1 MTTSRIVYV
10 SREPLI
16 HQLGGST
23 TYALGII
30 AALRA
35 KGATVSILTTNA
47 YSGSPLLWF
56 RAAATL
62 PEGVALEA
70 PGFVRFGSLYLNL
83 FSSGAWARAFSRV
96 GVRFPVLRPLAKL
109 VERMFGDGLYTN
121 AWDLTPPTR
130 KEKLVATR
138 EIKRRNATTVMVNY
152 DFWAPLLEQLAGSGR
167 KRVILMHDL
176 LSARTRAFLEAGTP
190 LDSPHVDEA
199 EEMQWLS
206 SADLVLAAQPREAEY
221 IRKQISVPVLVAPLP
236 YVAKKLNGDPA
247 PETCL
252 FIGANI
258 PPNQTGIRWFLNEVW
273 PKILSETPNATLALV
288 GSICSF
294 VEDGIPGVLKLNI
307 VPTIDNEYARACVC
321 VVPLLIGSGIKI
333 KLIEAL
339 SFGKAVVS
347 TTIGVQGVEEWAPK
361 VVDVTDDASAFA
373 AAVTHLLQN
382 PGARKVR
389 EAAVAQAFQQHLASE
404 TAFGP
409 DFIESVL

>member
-1 MTTSRIVYV
+1 MYV

-30 AALRA
+30 AALKA
-35 KGATVSILTTNA
+35 KGADVSILTTNA
-47 YSGSPLLWF
+47 YSCSPLLWF
-56 RAAATL
+56 RAAAPL
-62 PEGVALEA
+62 PADVTLEA
-70 PGFVRFGSLYLNL
+70 PGFVRFGKLYLNL
-83 FSSGAWARAFSRV
+83 FSAGAWARAFSRV
-96 GVRFPVLRPLAKL
+96 GVRFPAMRPLAKF
-109 VERMFGDGLYTN
+109 VERLFGGGLYTN

-130 KEKLVATR
+130 KEKAAA
-138 EIKRRNATTVMVNY
+138 KRAVERHNATTVIVNY
-152 DFWAPLLEQLAGSGR
+152 DFWAPLLQELAGSGR
-167 KRVILMHDL
+167 KRVIVMHDL

-190 LDSPHVDEA
+190 LDSPHVGEA

-236 YVAKKLNGDPA
+236 YTAKKLSGEPA

-252 FIGANI
+252 FVGANI
-258 PPNQTGIRWFLNEVW
+258 PPNQTGIRWFLDEVW
-273 PKILSETPNATLALV
+273 PRVRTANSNATLALV

-294 VEDGIPGVLKLNI
+294 VEDGLPGVLKLNV

-347 TTIGVQGVEEWAPK
+347 TSTGVQGVEEWAPR
-361 VVDVTDDASAFA
+361 VVDVTDDAAEFASA
-373 AAVTHLLQN
+373 VSHLLQDAS
-382 PGARKVR
+382 ARKAR
-389 EAAVAQAFQQHLASE
+389 EAVVAAAFQQHLVSA

-409 DFIESVL
+409 DFIASVL

>member
-30 AALRA
+30 GALQA
-35 KGATVSILTTNA
+35 KGADVSIITTNA
-47 YSGSPLLWF
+47 YSSSPLLWF
-56 RAAATL
+56 RAVAQL
-62 PEGVALEA
+62 PAGVELVA

-83 FSSGAWARAFSRV
+83 FSTGAWARAFSRV
-96 GVRFPVLRPLAKL
+96 GARFKALRQFTQFI
-109 VERMFGDGLYTN
+109 ERLFGDGLYTG

-130 KEKLVATR
+130 KEQAAAIR
-138 EIKRRNATTVMVNY
+138 EIRRRNATTVIVNY
-152 DFWAPLLEQLAGSGR
+152 DFWAPLLEQLSGSGC
-167 KRVILMHDL
+167 KRVIVMHDL

-199 EEMQWLS
+199 EEMAWLS

-221 IRKQISVPVLVAPLP
+221 IRKQINTPVLVAPLP
-236 YVAKKLNGDPA
+236 YIAKRLPGPPA

-252 FIGANI
+252 FVGANI
-258 PPNQTGIRWFLNEVW
+258 PPNQTGIRWFIDEVW
-273 PKILSETPNATLALV
+273 PKVRAACPTATLALV

-294 VEDGIPGVLKLNI
+294 LEDGIPGVLKLNI
-307 VPTIDNEYARACVC
+307 VPSMDSEYARACVC

-333 KLIEAL
+333 KLIEAM

-347 TTIGVQGVEEWAPK
+347 TTTGVQGVEEWAPK
-361 VVDVTDDASAFA
+361 VVDVTDDPAAFA
-373 AAVTHLLQN
+373 TAVTHLLN
-382 PGARKVR
+382 DEDARRAR
-389 EAAVAQAFQQHLASE
+389 EAAVVEAFAEHLANPA
-404 TAFGP
+404 AFGS